1 MDLLANAQKRME
13 KKKRECNKNFCMNSH
28 NRWGQCESEDEL
40 YETRKEGKKIVEIFT
55 EIVENFEITKSESSL
70 KLLLRMWLIIQQDLQ
85 SSNFVT
91 KEYIEEMEQN
101 VTKSLIKCL
110 VEMSYKNALDLVTIT
125 NELGFNE
132 EAKAKILPKLQIPH
146 NWNLLCKGQEIEE
159 DREIT
164 EVSQDLLHLCTV
176 CGNSIDLP
184 HSCKVAIVL

>member
-1 MDLLANAQKRME
+1 MDLLANAQKRLE
-13 KKKRECNKNFCMNSH
+13 KKKRECNKNFCINSH

-40 YETRKEGKKIVEIFT
+40 YETRKEGEKIVEIFT
-55 EIVENFEITKSESSL
+55 EIVENLEITKSESSL
-70 KLLLRMWLIIQQDLQ
+70 KLLLRMWLIIQHDLQ

-91 KEYIEEMEQN
+91 KNYIKEMEEN

-110 VEMSYKNALDLVTIT
+110 VEMSYKNPLDLVTIT
-125 NELGFNE
+125 DELAFNAE
-132 EAKAKILPKLQIPH
+132 SNAKILPILQIPL

-164 EVSQDLLHLCTV
+164 EVSQDSLHLFTG

-184 HSCKVAIVL
+184 LNCKVAIFL